1 MAVYGGGGVFAGV
14 GEAER
19 MLREVQSELRRL
31 HKKQDELGTL
41 FLSINR
47 RLNAVQELYEMFT
60 GKKVGNE

>member
-1 MAVYGGGGVFAGV
+1 V

-19 MLREVQSELRRL
+19 MLREVQNELRRL